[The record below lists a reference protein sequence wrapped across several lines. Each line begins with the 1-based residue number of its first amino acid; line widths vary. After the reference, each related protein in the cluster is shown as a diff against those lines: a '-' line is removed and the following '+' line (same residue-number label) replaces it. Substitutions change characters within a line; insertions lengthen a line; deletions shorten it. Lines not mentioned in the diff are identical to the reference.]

1 MKEIKNVSMSLT
13 LDSVLIGEY
22 KRLDRYIDGAIALQ
36 KRNGDDFFLR
46 YHAQG
51 ILNLNPTLSIN

>member
-1 MKEIKNVSMSLT
+1 MSLT